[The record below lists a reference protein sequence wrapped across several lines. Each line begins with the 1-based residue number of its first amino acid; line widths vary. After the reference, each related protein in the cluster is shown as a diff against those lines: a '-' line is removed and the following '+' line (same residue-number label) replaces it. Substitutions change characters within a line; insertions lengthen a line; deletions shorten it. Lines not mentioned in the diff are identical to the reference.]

1 MVCAPFGVCYLGTV
15 QPVSAC
21 SQHAIAATC
30 SQSLRHDQ
38 TRLEQSAEQP
48 GRRPWSRRSAARLAL
63 RSRVCRCRCA
73 QLERRGG
80 PSGSIT
86 LRSAVGWRRLGRRR
100 PDRRKDRSS
109 RLVRRPHL
117 AAGTPPLTD
126 GAVISRPAAELTR
139 LRQETIDYQPGTT
152 LELSAYEVS
161 ARNGLQ
167 LRLIDTAG
175 RQQLVAEAV
184 GPVRLLVDGSLVELC
199 GPATPHTTRAYP
211 TPTTTG

>member
-1 MVCAPFGVCYLGTV
+1 MCYLGTV

-21 SQHAIAATC
+21 SQHAIAATR
-30 SQSLRHDQ
+30 SQLLRHDQ
-38 TRLEQSAEQP
+38 TAWSSQRNSLVVGLGPGVVQP
-48 GRRPWSRRSAARLAL
+48 DWHLDL
-63 RSRVCRCRCA
+63 VCADVGGA
-73 QLERRGG
+73 QLERRGW
-80 PSGSIT
+80 PVWIDYTSGGQSDG
-86 LRSAVGWRRLGRRR
+86 VGWEGAGRTAE
-100 PDRRKDRSS
+100 KIA
-109 RLVRRPHL
+109 
-117 AAGTPPLTD
+117 AAGWCGALTSPRELLLTD